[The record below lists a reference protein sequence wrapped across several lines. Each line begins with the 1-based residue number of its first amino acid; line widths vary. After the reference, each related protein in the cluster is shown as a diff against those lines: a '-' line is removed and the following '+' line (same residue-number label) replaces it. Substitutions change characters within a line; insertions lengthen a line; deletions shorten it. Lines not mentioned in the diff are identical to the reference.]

1 MKTSRFATSAIAVV
15 LALVISG
22 ITAFAQQTDPEKAIQ
37 EKKAAVEKAAAE
49 GAISLEVENKIK
61 AELVTVLGTK
71 LGFETKLVKGAP
83 YSAVAVSETVQT
95 LGDGNRIRQSS
106 STTIYRDSSGRTR
119 REVMLKDG
127 TVQTIAITDPNTG
140 ISYTLNPQN
149 RTATKSEFG
158 GTLYMV
164 ELDRAGEDQ
173 RKMKAEQELK
183 LKLAQEKRVAE
194 VTATY
199 NANNANKKMP
209 VKESLGKQM
218 IEGVEAEGTRTTTT
232 IPAGQI
238 GNDLPI
244 NIVSEQW
251 YSPELQLLVMTKHSD
266 PRTGETTYRLTNINR
281 AEPDHSL
288 FELPADY
295 TLRNMN
301 EEKLELEKKMRAK
314 MAKPEEN

>member
-1 MKTSRFATSAIAVV
+1 MKSSRFVVSSAAIL
-15 LALVISG
+15 LALFISG
-22 ITAFAQQTDPEKAIQ
+22 ATAFAQETDQEKAVIA
-37 EKKAAVEKAAAE
+37 KKAAIEKAAAQ
-49 GAISLEVENKIK
+49 GQISVEVENKIK
-61 AELVTVLGTK
+61 AELVTVLDTK
-71 LGFETKLVKGAP
+71 FGFETKLVKGAP

-106 STTIYRDSSGRTR
+106 STTIYRDNSGRTR

-127 TVQTIAITDPNTG
+127 TVQTVAITDPTTG

-164 ELDRAGEDQ
+164 ELDRAGDDQ